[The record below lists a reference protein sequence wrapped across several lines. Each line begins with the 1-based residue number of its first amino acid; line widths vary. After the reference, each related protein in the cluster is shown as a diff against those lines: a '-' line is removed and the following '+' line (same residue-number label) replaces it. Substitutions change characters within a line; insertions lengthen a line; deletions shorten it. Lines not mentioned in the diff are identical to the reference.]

1 MYLKEKHAS
10 SGWRD
15 GSAVKKCIAFLKDP
29 SSVHLLFGYRF
40 LLIKETEKTGICMK
54 TCGLSC
60 PMRAF
65 VTG

>member
-1 MYLKEKHAS
+1 MLPQ
-10 SGWRD
+10 GWRD
-15 GSAVKKCIAFLKDP
+15 GSAVKNAYCLSGGH

-60 PMRAF
+60 PMRLF